1 MNELAKKITDILYE
15 HGYINFSQ
23 VDAYVYSFE
32 ITIASIVNLF
42 LALISALYFQVFF
55 EGVIY
60 LITFA
65 ILRKNTGG
73 FHFNNYILCIGIYW
87 ITCVISFAMLKEI
100 HITENLKLLII
111 LLCYIY
117 ILIVS
122 PIENKN
128 NPLSSNQI
136 KYLTIKI
143 RKIIFFLFMLAIFLK
158 AKSLYLTS
166 ILISAI
172 QVCLL
177 LMIEKIKRGI
187 FYNKRKST
195 LIE

>member
-1 MNELAKKITDILYE
+1 MSELDKKITNTLYE

-23 VDAYVYSFE
+23 IDAYVYSFE

-42 LALISALYFQVFF
+42 LALVSAFYFQVFF
-55 EGVIY
+55 EGVVY
-60 LITFA
+60 LITYA

-87 ITCVISFAMLKEI
+87 IICVISFAMMKEI
-100 HITENLKLLII
+100 YISENVKLIII
-111 LLCYIY
+111 LLCYVY

-128 NPLSSNQI
+128 NPLTSNQV
-136 KYLTIKI
+136 KYLTVKI
-143 RKIIFFLFMLAIFLK
+143 RKIVFFLFMLSIFLK
-158 AKSLYLTS
+158 SSYLYLTA

-172 QVCLL
+172 QVCFF
-177 LMIEKIKRGI
+177 LMIEKIKEYFLDR
-187 FYNKRKST
+187 RKSILT
-195 LIE
+195 K

>member
-1 MNELAKKITDILYE
+1 MNELAKKITNILYE

-23 VDAYVYSFE
+23 VDAYIYSFE

-42 LALISALYFQVFF
+42 LALILALYFQVFF
-55 EGVIY
+55 EAVVY

-87 ITCVISFAMLKEI
+87 IICVISFAMMKEI

-143 RKIIFFLFMLAIFLK
+143 RKIIFFLFMLSIFLK

-172 QVCLL
+172 QVCFL
-177 LMIEKIKRGI
+177 LMIEKIKRVI
-187 FYNKRKST
+187 F
-195 LIE
+195 